1 MLKRDTIASHI
12 KIRTLDPRFPT
23 SLKLRRTGREDDPRV
38 DMLGCYSLL
47 KSSRCILSMLLS
59 MLIPYATLHSVSEVY
74 NLRVSTI
81 TSEQLMLGAPSERKT
96 PPASLTTKAVARYRE
111 DKQGNE
117 QWLVANLTSLIYAYK
132 NLFARVDGSFGYIRE
147 KTVDAPPI
155 ITRHTQTDDLLF
167 SVGYKHAIHK
177 RFDVT
182 YTLLAGIPTHKDT
195 GFQFYQF
202 GTGHYGIGGQISGIF
217 KNSSHAWIGAARC
230 VHFFNAP
237 AQVPLDPGCIEVNF
251 ALGNLTDLLL
261 AFYKNFLKDHSI
273 EIGYNPTCITNL
285 STKPALDPILPS
297 SSIRNSW
304 YSIYRYSFF
313 KCGHPMGIG
322 VSASYG
328 FDITPKI
335 DTIAKR
341 NISCWLSYTIK
352 F

>member
-1 MLKRDTIASHI
+1 MLKRDAIASYI
-12 KIRTLDPRFPT
+12 KICTLDHHDH
-23 SLKLRRTGREDDPRV
+23 EDGSRIRGLLFTV
-38 DMLGCYSLL
+38 GCYMTT
-47 KSSRCILSMLLS
+47 ILVSVC
-59 MLIPYATLHSVSEVY
+59 IPYATLHCVSEVY

-81 TSEQLMLGAPSERKT
+81 TSEQLMLGATFEKKT
-96 PPASLTTKAVARYRE
+96 PPGNLTTKAIARYRE

-132 NLFARVDGSFGYIRE
+132 NCYARVDGSFGYIRE
-147 KTVDAPPI
+147 KAADALHTI
-155 ITRHTQTDDLLF
+155 KRHTQTDDLLF

-177 RFDVT
+177 RLDVT

-195 GFQFYQF
+195 GFQFYQY
-202 GTGHYGIGGQISGIF
+202 GTGHYGIGGQMSGIL
-217 KNSSHAWIGAARC
+217 KNGGGHAWIGAARC

-237 AQVPLDPGCIEVNF
+237 AQVPLTASCIEVDS
-251 ALGNLTDLLL
+251 ALGNLVDLLL

-273 EIGYNPTCITNL
+273 ELGYNPTFITNL
-285 STKPALDPILPS
+285 YTKPVLDPILPS
-297 SSIRNSW
+297 STIRNSW

-322 VSASYG
+322 LSASYG

-335 DTIAKR
+335 DVIAKR